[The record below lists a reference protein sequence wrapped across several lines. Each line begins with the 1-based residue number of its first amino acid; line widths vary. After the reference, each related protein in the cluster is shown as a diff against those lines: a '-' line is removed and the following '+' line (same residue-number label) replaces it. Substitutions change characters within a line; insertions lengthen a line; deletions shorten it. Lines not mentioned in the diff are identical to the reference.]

1 MTTAPFSVL
10 IGLTTCASALAV
22 IVVLLGLALPE
33 FRSAVE
39 GPFEALLPGVVDFG
53 RESGCP
59 PRSLALTLTSETL
72 TRSGRPQAL
81 LTLIPLTLTLAK
93 LEF

>member
-59 PRSLALTLTSETL
+59 PRSLALTLT
-72 TRSGRPQAL
+72 
-81 LTLIPLTLTLAK
+81 
-93 LEF
+93 